1 MSVVNQEALDKAME
15 ELDDLEK
22 SVTEEPKDELDE
34 LTKSLKE
41 ELGDELTKSHKEPGK
56 KEKEKKKKE
65 EEGAEPVPED
75 EDDDDDEDEDED
87 DEDTEKYTDHR
98 KSQDENYD
106 EELVKASDAF
116 ASLEKSV
123 QEMTT
128 GLAGEV
134 DSLKKSVAA
143 LLNLNIKQAK
153 VIASL
158 AKSRHE
164 DMERIEKS
172 VTGLGAKPLSP
183 GLAKFGLGGE
193 GVEELTKSI
202 SEISESLTKA
212 VQAGQV
218 DARHLSIFGT
228 YKDVGRLPDD
238 VKKIIGL

>member
-1 MSVVNQEALDKAME
+1 MSEKSIEEIEKDNSEALEKAME
-15 ELDDLEK
+15 ELDELAK
-22 SVTEEPKDELDE
+22 SKEEPTDELDD
-34 LTKSLKE
+34 LTKSLEE
-41 ELGDELTKSHKEPGK
+41 ELGEDLTKSEKEPDGDEDDK
-56 KEKEKKKKE
+56 
-65 EEGAEPVPED
+65 GAEPVGQ
-75 EDDDDDEDEDED
+75 DED
-87 DEDTEKYTDHR
+87 DEDMD
-98 KSQDENYD
+98 KSSNENYD

-123 QEMTT
+123 SEM
-128 GLAGEV
+128 GFGVAAEM
-134 DSLKKSVAA
+134 SEMRKSMAA

-158 AKSRHE
+158 AKSRQE

-172 VTGLGAKPLSP
+172 VGTLVAIDGKQPVAP
-183 GLAKFGLGGE
+183 GLAKFGMGGVE
-193 GVEELTKSI
+193 AAEELTKSI
-202 SEISESLTKA
+202 SEISDSLTKA

>member
-1 MSVVNQEALDKAME
+1 MSVENQEALDKAME

-22 SVTEEPKDELDE
+22 SVKEEPKDELDE
-34 LTKSLKE
+34 LTKSLEE
-41 ELGDELTKSHKEPGK
+41 ELGDELTKSHKEPDGDEDDK
-56 KEKEKKKKE
+56 
-65 EEGAEPVPED
+65 GAEPVGQEEED
-75 EDDDDDEDEDED
+75 GEGEADL
-87 DEDTEKYTDHR
+87 Y
-98 KSQDENYD
+98 KSTQDENYD

-123 QEMTT
+123 QDMTA
-128 GLAGEV
+128 GLSGEV

-172 VTGLGAKPLSP
+172 VTELGAKPLSP
-183 GLAKFGLGGE
+183 GQAKFGIGGVE
-193 GVEELTKSI
+193 VVEELTKSI
-202 SEISESLTKA
+202 SDISESLTKA
-212 VQAGQV
+212 VQAGKV
-218 DARHLSIFGT
+218 DARYLSIYGT
-228 YKDVGRLPDD
+228 YKDVARLPED

>member
-1 MSVVNQEALDKAME
+1 MSVENQEALDKAME
-15 ELDDLEK
+15 ELDGLEK
-22 SVTEEPKDELDE
+22 SVKEEPKDELDE
-34 LTKSLKE
+34 LTKSLEE
-41 ELGDELTKSHKEPGK
+41 ELGDELTKSHKEPDGDEDDK
-56 KEKEKKKKE
+56 
-65 EEGAEPVPED
+65 GAEPVGQEEED
-75 EDDDDDEDEDED
+75 GECDL
-87 DEDTEKYTDHR
+87 EK
-98 KSQDENYD
+98 SAQDENYD

-164 DMERIEKS
+164 DMERIQKS
-172 VTGLGAKPLSP
+172 VSELGAKPLSP
-183 GLAKFGLGGE
+183 GQAKFGIGGVE
-193 GVEELTKSI
+193 VAEELTKSI

-212 VQAGQV
+212 VQTGQV

-228 YKDVGRLPDD
+228 YKDVGRLPED

>member
-1 MSVVNQEALDKAME
+1 MSVENQEALDKAME

-22 SVTEEPKDELDE
+22 SVKEEPKDELDE
-34 LTKSLKE
+34 LTKSLEE
-41 ELGDELTKSHKEPGK
+41 ELGDELTKSHKEPDGDEDDK
-56 KEKEKKKKE
+56 
-65 EEGAEPVPED
+65 GAEPVGQEEED
-75 EDDDDDEDEDED
+75 GEGDLDKSAQDD
-87 DEDTEKYTDHR
+87 
-98 KSQDENYD
+98 NYD
-106 EELVKASDAF
+106 EELVKASEAF

-158 AKSRHE
+158 AKSRHD

-172 VTGLGAKPLSP
+172 VSELGAKPLSP
-183 GLAKFGLGGE
+183 GQAKFGIGGVE
-193 GVEELTKSI
+193 VVEELTKSI

-228 YKDVGRLPDD
+228 YKDVGRLPED